1 MWYIVSFLVGAALC
15 WVWFTFFASKEVAP
29 QVPPPAQD
37 ALKIAVQQL
46 HKVLFM
52 GAGTVV
58 TPAFNA
64 VWRAAGLEEKGV
76 PAIDGK
82 GRT

>member
-1 MWYIVSFLVGAALC
+1 MWYVVCFLVGAALC
-15 WVWFTFFASKEVAP
+15 WVWFTFFKKAGV
-29 QVPPPAQD
+29 VRPPPVTD
-37 ALKIAVQQL
+37 GLKIAVQQL

-58 TPAFNA
+58 TPMFNA
-64 VWRAAGLEEKGV
+64 VWKAAGLEEKGV
-76 PAIDGK
+76 PAIDAK

>member
-1 MWYIVSFLVGAALC
+1 MWYVVCFLVGAALC
-15 WVWFTFFASKEVAP
+15 WVWFTFFASREAK
-29 QVPPPAQD
+29 VPPVVTD
-37 ALKIAVQQL
+37 GLKITVQQL

-58 TPAFNA
+58 TPMFNA
-64 VWRAAGLEEKGV
+64 VWKAAGLEEKGV
-76 PAIDGK
+76 PAIDAK